1 MHTSITIEML
11 RRDCAQTV
19 AQSALLL
26 LVFASMTSS
35 HSPHQHTYGEGD
47 KPTGFHDSRV
57 VQDQEHINEHLD
69 GVAKMNASQM
79 TQEELEFH
87 YFKLHD
93 FDNNTMLDGLEIFK
107 ALTHLLPYDDQDDV
121 QKVDPRGKSA
131 EQVTDERRKAEIVY
145 YTDIVDNVLKED
157 DIDDDGYL
165 TYAEY
170 VLARRREEMREE
182 LRSKDL

>member
-1 MHTSITIEML
+1 MYVNF
-11 RRDCAQTV
+11 R
-19 AQSALLL
+19 
-26 LVFASMTSS
+26 
-35 HSPHQHTYGEGD
+35 
-47 KPTGFHDSRV
+47 
-57 VQDQEHINEHLD
+57 HINEHLD

-121 QKVDPRGKSA
+121 QKVDPRGKN
-131 EQVTDERRKAEIVY
+131 
-145 YTDIVDNVLKED
+145 IVDNVLKED